1 MLKRKIKSVLSIVTV
16 AAFLSVQISC
26 AAQSNDQNNVI
37 DSIQD
42 EVVVDTDKLQLE
54 YSAAY
59 ENFCKLSESVEKAD
73 VKRYAAEMTENL
85 SEIRR
90 QLDEEFK
97 ETHEM
102 IDNLDNNIVND
113 RQRSYE
119 NEIREKL
126 DAAENAALQLSQNN
140 FSDEE
145 SLETLS
151 ELFTEKEVDFIPT
164 AVPSLNTETE
174 LGVEELK
181 GALPEKI
188 NLSYAAAVQADLE
201 NSAETEITDEIKELA
216 DSLGNAKNVYE
227 YVKNNIRFETYYGS
241 RKGAVGT
248 FEQKGGNDTDT
259 ASLLIGMLRHLGY
272 PARYHVGTVFIT
284 PEQAV
289 ELTGAEDAE
298 NAGRLLASQY
308 KPVVSVMKNGE
319 IYGFKMTQTWVDAYV
334 PYTDYRGAGHEAG
347 ENVWVS
353 LDASF
358 KTVEVKE
365 AVADCQYA
373 DEVSKLNQ
381 QIANLNDTYV
391 IEDKITLKSRE
402 IAVKNEKYLPVSLP
416 YQIFSS
422 DKTFSAVPSDMSD
435 RISVDVGW
443 DQLFNMT
450 TAELYGK
457 NITICY
463 EGENDYD
470 TELIQSYGGVEK
482 VPAHLVNVVPTA
494 IVGDEVFRGE
504 WGVSLGTAQQMNT
517 YISNRGGTSA
527 LRDQVNAGSVYA
539 ITLDLQRISPQ
550 DIERSESRLAQASD
564 NAEQF
569 GPYSGRSVGSILDYA
584 GKAYFTACDSA
595 SFNAEF
601 ASDVNKNRLLGL
613 AFTGYTLKNE
623 SMFSLVRNLH
633 YGNFYIDVAYNNVTA
648 ISYSGNESDEIKYMM
663 TQGASESAYEGK
675 VWEAILGEG
684 SFGISTM
691 SMFALSDAMDID
703 RVLITSADLEE
714 MLAKCE
720 ISDNTK
726 QDVRNFVNQGC
737 VVEIIPKDIKVNKW
751 EGTAYIAYDLNGK
764 STSYMLSGGTAGGSS
779 SNNISLEKPSATY
792 MTVDDAMDFCY
803 RINNMIYIINMANAL
818 SDLSEAASMLGGAT
832 SPLAQALAGIPAL
845 NAAKSLGEAF
855 EMYYKN
861 LDLYVEYAV
870 TGNIEDAYEMLKF
883 TMENINGVIKSSLEE
898 LLPDDWDFLVVS
910 IGDIEIKFSDINS
923 FKNNFFPKF
932 SPSVPEETKPS
943 KDFGEGGGRH

>member
-1 MLKRKIKSVLSIVTV
+1 MLKRKIKSVLSVIILAV
-16 AAFLSVQISC
+16 FLSVQTSC
-26 AAQSNDQNNVI
+26 AMSGKDRNNIGGGQN
-37 DSIQD
+37 
-42 EVVVDTDKLQLE
+42 EVVVDVDPIQLE

-59 ENFCKLSESVEKAD
+59 ENFCRLSESVESAD
-73 VKRYAAEMTENL
+73 VKRYAAEITENL
-85 SEIRR
+85 AEIRR
-90 QLDEEFK
+90 QLDEEFAD
-97 ETHEM
+97 THEI
-102 IDNLDNNIVND
+102 IDKLDNSVIND

-119 NEIREKL
+119 HEIAEKL
-126 DAAENAALQLSQNN
+126 EAAENAAERLSSSD
-140 FSDEE
+140 FSDKE
-145 SLETLS
+145 SIETLG
-151 ELFTEKEVDFIPT
+151 ELFAEKEADFIPT
-164 AVPSLNTETE
+164 AVPSLTTETE

-181 GALPEKI
+181 GALPDKI
-188 NLSYAAAVQADLE
+188 NLTYATAADADLA
-201 NSAETEITDEIKELA
+201 NLAETEISDEIKELA

-259 ASLLIGMLRHLGY
+259 ASLLTGMLRYLGY

-289 ELTGAEDAE
+289 ELTGADDAE

-308 KPVVSVMKNGE
+308 KPVAVVMKNGE
-319 IYGFKMTQTWVDAYV
+319 ICGFKMTQTWVDAYV
-334 PYTDYRGAGHEAG
+334 PYTDYRGAGNEQG

-358 KTVEVKE
+358 KAVEVKE
-365 AVADCQYA
+365 AVADCQYS
-373 DEVSKLNQ
+373 DETSRFNQ
-381 QIANLNDTYV
+381 QIAGLDDTYV
-391 IEDKITLKSRE
+391 IEDKITVKSRE
-402 IAVKNEKYLPVSLP
+402 IVIKNEKYLPVSLP

-422 DKTFSAVPSDMSD
+422 DRTFSAVPSDMSD

-443 DQLFNMT
+443 DSLFSMT

-463 EGENDYD
+463 EGESSYD
-470 TELIQSYGGVEK
+470 DELIQSYGGVEN

-494 IVGDEVFRGE
+494 IVGDKVFRGE

-517 YISNRGGTSA
+517 YISNRSGTSA
-527 LRDQVNAGSVYA
+527 LSDRVNAGSVYA
-539 ITLDLQRISPQ
+539 ITLDLQRISSQ
-550 DIERSESRLAQASD
+550 DLERSESRLAQASD
-564 NAEQF
+564 YAEKY
-569 GPYSGRSVGSILDYA
+569 GPYSGKSVGAILDYA
-584 GKAYFTACDSA
+584 GKAYFIACDSA

-623 SMFSLVRNLH
+623 SFFGMVRNLH

-648 ISYSGNESDEIKYMM
+648 ISYSGNKSDEIKYMM
-663 TQGASESAYEGK
+663 AQGASESAYEGK
-675 VWEAILGEG
+675 IWEAILGEG
-684 SFGISTM
+684 TFGISTM

-703 RVLITSADLEE
+703 RILITSADLEE

-720 ISDNTK
+720 ISESTK

-751 EGTAYIAYDLNGK
+751 EGTAYIAYDLNGR
-764 STSYMLSGGTAGGSS
+764 STSYMLSGGTAGGST
-779 SNNISLEKPSATY
+779 SNNVNLEKPSAVY

-803 RINNMIYIINMANAL
+803 RINNMIYVINMASAL
-818 SDLSEAASMLGGAT
+818 SDLSEAASMLSGAA
-832 SPLAQALAGIPAL
+832 SPIAQALAGIPAL
-845 NAAKSLGEAF
+845 NAAKSVGDAWA
-855 EMYYKN
+855 MYYEN
-861 LDLYVEYAV
+861 LEHYVDYAV
-870 TGNIEDAYEMLKF
+870 SGSISDAYEMLEF
-883 TMENINGVIKSSLEE
+883 TLNNLVELLTGSLEE

-910 IGDIEIKFSDINS
+910 IGGVDIKFSDIES
-923 FKNNFFPKF
+923 FHDNFFPEL
-932 SPSVPEETKPS
+932 STETELKRPDDGIS
-943 KDFGEGGGRH
+943 GGGGRH

>member
-1 MLKRKIKSVLSIVTV
+1 MLKRKIKSVLSIMTV

-26 AAQSNDQNNVI
+26 AAKNNDQNNVI
-37 DSIQD
+37 DSNQD
-42 EVVVDTDKLQLE
+42 EVVVNADNLQLE

-59 ENFCKLSESVEKAD
+59 ENFCKLSGAVEKSD

-90 QLDEEFK
+90 QLDEEFQ

-102 IDNLDNNIVND
+102 IDSLDNNIVND

-126 DAAENAALQLSQNN
+126 DAAENAALKLSQNN

-201 NSAETEITDEIKELA
+201 NSAETAISDEIKNLA
-216 DSLGNAKNVYE
+216 DSLRNAKNVYE

-248 FEQKGGNDTDT
+248 FEQNGGNDTDT
-259 ASLLIGMLRHLGY
+259 ASLLIGMLRYLGY

-319 IYGFKMTQTWVDAYV
+319 IYGFKMTQTWVDTYV
-334 PYTDYRGAGHEAG
+334 PYTDYRGAGHEEG
-347 ENVWVS
+347 ENVWIS

-358 KTVEVKE
+358 KAVEVKE

-381 QIANLNDTYV
+381 QIADLDDTYV

-470 TELIQSYGGVEK
+470 AELIQSYGGVEK

-527 LRDQVNAGSVYA
+527 LSDQVNAGSVYA

-569 GPYSGRSVGSILDYA
+569 GPYSGKSVGSILDYA

-623 SMFSLVRNLH
+623 SMFGLVRNLH
-633 YGNFYIDVAYNNVTA
+633 YGNFYIDVAYNNVTT

-675 VWEAILGEG
+675 LWEAILGEG

-779 SNNISLEKPSATY
+779 SNNVSLEKPSATY

-803 RINNMIYIINMANAL
+803 RINNMIYIINMASAL
-818 SDLSEAASMLGGAT
+818 SDLSEAASMLGGAA

-898 LLPDDWDFLVVS
+898 LLPDNWDFLVVS
-910 IGDIEIKFSDINS
+910 IGDVEIKFSDINS
-923 FKNNFFPKF
+923 FGNNFFPKF

-943 KDFGEGGGRH
+943 KDFDKGERH

>member
-1 MLKRKIKSVLSIVTV
+1 MLKRKIKSVLSIVTA

-26 AAQSNDQNNVI
+26 AAKNNDQNNVI
-37 DSIQD
+37 DSNQD
-42 EVVVDTDKLQLE
+42 EVVVNADNLQLE
-54 YSAAY
+54 YSEAY
-59 ENFCKLSESVEKAD
+59 ENFCKLSGAVEKSD

-90 QLDEEFK
+90 QLDEEFQ

-102 IDNLDNNIVND
+102 IDSLDNNIVND

-126 DAAENAALQLSQNN
+126 DAAENAALKLSQNN

-151 ELFTEKEVDFIPT
+151 ELFTEKEADFIPT

-181 GALPEKI
+181 GSLPEKI
-188 NLSYAAAVQADLE
+188 NLSYATAVQADLE
-201 NSAETEITDEIKELA
+201 NFAETEITDEIKNLA

-227 YVKNNIRFETYYGS
+227 YVKNNIRFEAYYGS

-248 FEQKGGNDTDT
+248 FEQNGGNDTDT
-259 ASLLIGMLRHLGY
+259 ASLLIGMLRYLGY

-319 IYGFKMTQTWVDAYV
+319 IYGFKMTQTWVDTYV
-334 PYTDYRGAGHEAG
+334 PYTDYRGAGHEEG
-347 ENVWVS
+347 ENVWIS

-358 KTVEVKE
+358 KAVEVKE

-381 QIANLNDTYV
+381 QIADLDDTYV

-470 TELIQSYGGVEK
+470 AELIQSYGGVEK

-527 LRDQVNAGSVYA
+527 LSDQVNAGSVYA

-569 GPYSGRSVGSILDYA
+569 GPYSGRSAGSILDYA

-595 SFNAEF
+595 SFNMEF

-623 SMFSLVRNLH
+623 SMFGLVRNLH
-633 YGNFYIDVAYNNVTA
+633 YGNFYIDVAYNNVTT

-675 VWEAILGEG
+675 LWEAILGEG

-779 SNNISLEKPSATY
+779 SNNVSLEKPSATY

-803 RINNMIYIINMANAL
+803 RINNMIYIINMASAL
-818 SDLSEAASMLGGAT
+818 SDLSEAASMLGGAA

-898 LLPDDWDFLVVS
+898 LLPDNWDFLVVS
-910 IGDIEIKFSDINS
+910 IGDVEIKFSDINS
-923 FKNNFFPKF
+923 FGNNFFPKF

-943 KDFGEGGGRH
+943 KDFDKGERH

>member
-1 MLKRKIKSVLSIVTV
+1 MLKRKIKSVLSIVTA

-26 AAQSNDQNNVI
+26 AAKNNDQNNVI
-37 DSIQD
+37 DSNQD
-42 EVVVDTDKLQLE
+42 EVVVNADNLQLE
-54 YSAAY
+54 YSEAY
-59 ENFCKLSESVEKAD
+59 ENFCKLSGAVEKSD
-73 VKRYAAEMTENL
+73 VKRYAAEMTKNL

-90 QLDEEFK
+90 QLDEEFQ

-102 IDNLDNNIVND
+102 IDSLDNNIVND

-126 DAAENAALQLSQNN
+126 DAAENAALKLSQNN

-151 ELFTEKEVDFIPT
+151 ELFTEKEADFIPT

-174 LGVEELK
+174 LGIEELK

-188 NLSYAAAVQADLE
+188 NLSYATAVQADLE
-201 NSAETEITDEIKELA
+201 NFAETEISDEIKNLA
-216 DSLGNAKNVYE
+216 DSLGNAKNIYE
-227 YVKNNIRFETYYGS
+227 YVKNNIRFEAYYGS

-248 FEQKGGNDTDT
+248 FEQNGGNDTDT
-259 ASLLIGMLRHLGY
+259 ASLLIGMLRYLGY

-319 IYGFKMTQTWVDAYV
+319 IYGFKMTQTWVDTYV
-334 PYTDYRGAGHEAG
+334 PYTDYRGAGHEEG
-347 ENVWVS
+347 ENVWIS

-358 KTVEVKE
+358 KAVEVKE

-381 QIANLNDTYV
+381 QIADLDDTYV

-470 TELIQSYGGVEK
+470 AELIQSYGGVEK

-527 LRDQVNAGSVYA
+527 LSDQVNAGSIYA

-595 SFNAEF
+595 SFNMEF

-623 SMFSLVRNLH
+623 SMFGLVRNLH
-633 YGNFYIDVAYNNVTA
+633 YGNFYIDVAYNNVTT

-675 VWEAILGEG
+675 LWEAILGEG

-779 SNNISLEKPSATY
+779 SNNVSLEKPSATY

-803 RINNMIYIINMANAL
+803 RINNMIYIINMASAL
-818 SDLSEAASMLGGAT
+818 SDLSEAASMLGGAA

-898 LLPDDWDFLVVS
+898 LLPDNWDFLVVS
-910 IGDIEIKFSDINS
+910 IGDVEIKFSDINS
-923 FKNNFFPKF
+923 FGNNFFPKF

-943 KDFGEGGGRH
+943 KDFDKGERH

>member
-26 AAQSNDQNNVI
+26 AANNKNQDNVI
-37 DSIQD
+37 DSNQD
-42 EVVVDTDKLQLE
+42 EVVVDTDKLHLK

-59 ENFCKLSESVEKAD
+59 ENFCRLSESVEKAD
-73 VKRYAAEMTENL
+73 VKRYAAEMTESL

-102 IDNLDNNIVND
+102 IDSLDNNVVND

-151 ELFTEKEVDFIPT
+151 ELFTEKEADFIPT

-248 FEQKGGNDTDT
+248 FEQNGGNDTDT

-289 ELTGAEDAE
+289 ELTGADDAE

-308 KPVVSVMKNGE
+308 KPVASVMKNGE

-334 PYTDYRGAGHEAG
+334 PYTDYRGAGHEEG
-347 ENVWVS
+347 ENVWIS

-358 KTVEVKE
+358 KAVEVKE

-381 QIANLNDTYV
+381 QIANLDDTYV

-422 DKTFSAVPSDMSD
+422 DKTFSTVPSDMSD

-470 TELIQSYGGVEK
+470 AELIQSYGGVEK

-527 LRDQVNAGSVYA
+527 LSDQVNAGSVYA

-569 GPYSGRSVGSILDYA
+569 GPYSGRSVGLILDYA

-601 ASDVNKNRLLGL
+601 ASDVNKNRVLGL

-623 SMFSLVRNLH
+623 SMFGFVRNLH

-648 ISYSGNESDEIKYMM
+648 ISYSGNESDEIKYIM

-703 RVLITSADLEE
+703 RVLITSADVEE

-779 SNNISLEKPSATY
+779 SNNVSLEKPSATY

-803 RINNMIYIINMANAL
+803 RINNMIYIINMASAL
-818 SDLSEAASMLGGAT
+818 SDLSDAASMLGGAT

-910 IGDIEIKFSDINS
+910 IGDVEIKFSDINS

>member
-1 MLKRKIKSVLSIVTV
+1 MLKRKIKSVLSIVTA

-26 AAQSNDQNNVI
+26 AAKNNDQNNVI
-37 DSIQD
+37 DSNQD
-42 EVVVDTDKLQLE
+42 EVVVNADNLQLE
-54 YSAAY
+54 YSEAY
-59 ENFCKLSESVEKAD
+59 ENFCKLSGAAEKSD

-90 QLDEEFK
+90 QLDEEFQ

-102 IDNLDNNIVND
+102 IDSLDNNIVND

-126 DAAENAALQLSQNN
+126 DAAENAALKLSQNN

-151 ELFTEKEVDFIPT
+151 ELFTEKEADFIPT

-174 LGVEELK
+174 LDIEELK

-201 NSAETEITDEIKELA
+201 NSAETAISDEIKNLA

-248 FEQKGGNDTDT
+248 FEQNGGNDTDT
-259 ASLLIGMLRHLGY
+259 ASLLIGMLRYLGY

-319 IYGFKMTQTWVDAYV
+319 IYGFKMTQTWVDTYV
-334 PYTDYRGAGHEAG
+334 PYTDYRGAGHEEG
-347 ENVWVS
+347 ENVWIS

-358 KTVEVKE
+358 KAVEVKE
-365 AVADCQYA
+365 AVADCQYT

-381 QIANLNDTYV
+381 QIAALDDTYV

-470 TELIQSYGGVEK
+470 AELIQSYGGVEK

-527 LRDQVNAGSVYA
+527 LSDQVNAGSVYA

-595 SFNAEF
+595 SFNMEF

-623 SMFSLVRNLH
+623 SMFGLVRNLH
-633 YGNFYIDVAYNNVTA
+633 YGNFYIDVAYNNVTT

-675 VWEAILGEG
+675 LWEAILGEG

-691 SMFALSDAMDID
+691 SMFSLSDAMDID

-779 SNNISLEKPSATY
+779 SNNVSLEKPSATY

-803 RINNMIYIINMANAL
+803 RINNMIYIINMASAL
-818 SDLSEAASMLGGAT
+818 SDLSEAASMLGGAA

-898 LLPDDWDFLVVS
+898 LLPDNWDFLVVS
-910 IGDIEIKFSDINS
+910 IGDVEIKFSDINS
-923 FKNNFFPKF
+923 FGNNFFPKF

-943 KDFGEGGGRH
+943 KDFDKGERH